1 MTVREKLY
9 EMADPAYRDFNASLI
24 PGAGEMLGVRI
35 PRLRALAREIARGDW
50 RRFVSQTECR
60 YFEERML
67 KGMVI
72 GYAKC
77 PTDEKLEHVARFVP
91 EIDNWA
97 VCDCFC
103 WRLRAD
109 EREPM
114 WQFIQPYFH
123 SVAEY
128 EIRFAVVMAT
138 GNFIDEEH
146 LEALLKLFGKCHC
159 EAYYASMGVA
169 WAVSVCCVKFPQ
181 RTMQWLGEGRPLDDR
196 TYNRTLQ
203 KIIESYRVSDA
214 DKAVIRK
221 MKRRSR

>member
-35 PRLRALAREIARGDW
+35 PRLRALAREIARRDW

-77 PTDEKLEHVARFVP
+77 PADEKLEHVARFVP

-146 LEALLKLFGKCHC
+146 LEALLKLFGECHC